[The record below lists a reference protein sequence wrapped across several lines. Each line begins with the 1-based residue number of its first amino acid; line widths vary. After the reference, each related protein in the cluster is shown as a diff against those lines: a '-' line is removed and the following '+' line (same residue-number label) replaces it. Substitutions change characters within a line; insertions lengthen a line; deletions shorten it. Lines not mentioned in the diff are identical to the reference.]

1 MYVRLAHE
9 QTPTVTKQGIL
20 QHLVSSVYSEMAAEY
35 DQIWSSNMNC
45 QNFARKFITEA
56 LGLNWP
62 NTYLQFLQCYHGY
75 LYCYL

>member
-62 NTYLQFLQCYHGY
+62 NTC
-75 LYCYL
+75 